1 MIVYKY
7 DSAAI
12 LAEPLKNRSERE
24 LLRAYA
30 KLHQHLTDR
39 ALRPQLQ
46 KLDNECSTALKQFM
60 RTKNVDFQLVP
71 PYDHRQNAAERAI
84 GIWKDHFVSGLASL
98 DPNFPMHLWC
108 RLVDQCTQTLNLMRP
123 SRINPRLSAEAQL
136 NGTFDYN
143 KTLLAPPGTKVLIH
157 ETPNRRR
164 TWAVHG
170 VDGWYLGGARDHYRC
185 YRVYATKTRAERI
198 ARTVEFFPHYGEMPK
213 PSSADAAIRV
223 AIDLC
228 WALRHPTP
236 TSPIAAIGDAQM
248 DALHQLADIFAVA
261 TEPANTRATAPP
273 RVKPLPHPTAP
284 PKPGPLLPM
293 APAALPRVATLST
306 PPERG
311 HTCHSPGPLR
321 YPLSSGTTYTQPAPP
336 PSTVRR
342 SPRFQGLDAPH
353 LVPPDATALAVLR
366 LSNSEAPIVYPTARA
381 HAVVHEATGQ
391 ALNYRALSEGPDSTL
406 WSHSMSNDLG
416 QLAQGVGKSRPAHQ
430 RIPGTNTI
438 FFIKRRDVPPG
449 RKVTYCKQEATIR
462 PNKTETHRVR
472 KCAGGDRLDFPGP
485 TATQTAS
492 LTTIKILLNSTIST
506 PGARFSAFDIKNF
519 YYGTPMNRYE
529 YMKLHIS
536 KIPTE
541 IIDEHSLASL
551 ATDDG

>member
-1 MIVYKY
+1 
-7 DSAAI
+7 
-12 LAEPLKNRSERE
+12 
-24 LLRAYA
+24 
-30 KLHQHLTDR
+30 
-39 ALRPQLQ
+39 
-46 KLDNECSTALKQFM
+46 
-60 RTKNVDFQLVP
+60 
-71 PYDHRQNAAERAI
+71 
-84 GIWKDHFVSGLASL
+84 
-98 DPNFPMHLWC
+98 
-108 RLVDQCTQTLNLMRP
+108 MRP

-136 NGTFDYN
+136 NGAFDYN
-143 KTLLAPPGTKVLIH
+143 KTPLAPPGMKVLIH

-164 TWAVHG
+164 TRAVHG

-213 PSSADAAIRV
+213 LSSADAAVRA

-236 TSPIAAIGDAQM
+236 AAPIAAVGDAQM
-248 DALHQLADIFAVA
+248 DALHQLAAIFAVA
-261 TEPANTRATAPP
+261 VEPAHTGMPAPP
-273 RVKPLPHPTAP
+273 RVKPSTPPTAP
-284 PKPGPLLPM
+284 PKPGPLPPV
-293 APAALPRVATLST
+293 ATAALPRVATSAP

-311 HTCHSPGPLR
+311 SAIHVIPPDHCALPFP
-321 YPLSSGTTYTQPAPP
+321 PAPPTLHRPPP

-342 SPRFQGLDAPH
+342 SPRFRRLDAPH

-366 LSNSEAPIVYPTARA
+366 LSNSEAPVVYPTARA

-391 ALNYRALSEGPDSTL
+391 ALNYRALPEGPDRAL
-406 WSHSMSNDLG
+406 WSHSMANDLG
-416 QLAQGVGKSRPAHQ
+416 RLAQGVGKSRPAHQ
-430 RIPGTNTI
+430 WIPGTNTI
-438 FFIKRRDVPPG
+438 FFITRRDVPPG
-449 RKVTYCKQEATIR
+449 RKVTYCKQEATIH

-472 KCAGGDRLDFPGP
+472 NCGGGDRLDFPGP

-492 LTTIKILLNSTIST
+492 LTTIKILLNSPIST

-541 IIDEHSLASL
+541 IINEYKLASL
-551 ATDDG
+551 ATDDGWIYMEIRKGMPGLKQAGRIANDRLTLHLAKYGYSRVPRTPSLWTHNTRPVAFSLVVDDFGVKYVGAEHAQHLLDAIRQLYTVTTDWGGTLFNGLTLFWNYNA